1 MLQRGGRPRVHH
13 RRLDG
18 VLLLR
23 VAHDKVVL
31 GRRGGPGVAA
41 AVGDGDLGGGVGAVG
56 AGGGDCSRR
65 RRRRGGG
72 QGGGDALRGQGP
84 AAAVGGGPV
93 LARGRR
99 RADRRRRR
107 GALVRRGRGRRGA
120 GVVD

>member
-23 VAHDKVVL
+23 VAHDEVVL

-56 AGGGDCSRR
+56 AGRGDCSR

-93 LARGRR
+93 LARRRR